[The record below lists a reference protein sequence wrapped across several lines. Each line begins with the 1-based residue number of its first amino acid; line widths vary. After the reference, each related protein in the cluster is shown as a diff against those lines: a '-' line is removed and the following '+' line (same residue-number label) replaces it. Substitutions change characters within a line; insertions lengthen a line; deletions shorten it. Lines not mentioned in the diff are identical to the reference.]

1 MNFLAHLWLAER
13 RGASLAGSIL
23 GDVIR
28 GGDLSAYPAPIAIA
42 VRQHRRIDAATDR
55 HPAVVHLRGGYPDGQ
70 RRYAGIVLDLAYDH
84 ALALD
89 WGRYSDEPLPAF
101 CTRAGAAIAG
111 AAPWFEQAGGRRS
124 SARGFSDLLL
134 SYAQA
139 EGIDRAVLRTA
150 SRLRRP
156 EPLLDAARDWRQQ
169 LPALRRSL
177 PALLD
182 DLGAIELEDIA

>member
-1 MNFLAHLWLAER
+1 M
-13 RGASLAGSIL
+13 
-23 GDVIR
+23 
-28 GGDLSAYPAPIAIA
+28 
-42 VRQHRRIDAATDR
+42 
-55 HPAVVHLRGGYPDGQ
+55 
-70 RRYAGIVLDLAYDH
+70 
-84 ALALD
+84 ALD